1 MCEKTAEFSALSD
14 EQLVALAREGSNE
27 CFELL
32 YNKYLPLITGIA
44 GEYEDVSARV
54 DPVYAGNV
62 GFAGAVMAYDSA
74 RGASFKT
81 FARHC
86 ITARIADALAKEKK
100 GKRVPPELV
109 FPLDDIS
116 VADSKRDP
124 ERMFIEK
131 EQIDLLF
138 KSIKARLSDYEY
150 RVFCEVV
157 SGKSYKEIAAETGA
171 DVKSLENA
179 LARARKKISG
189 IKI

>member
-1 MCEKTAEFSALSD
+1 MERWLT
-14 EQLVALAREGSNE
+14 
-27 CFELL
+27 
-32 YNKYLPLITGIA
+32 
-44 GEYEDVSARV
+44 
-54 DPVYAGNV
+54 
-62 GFAGAVMAYDSA
+62 
-74 RGASFKT
+74 
-81 FARHC
+81 
-86 ITARIADALAKEKK
+86 EKK

-131 EQIDLLF
+131 EQMDLLF
-138 KSIKARLSDYEY
+138 KSIKSRLSDYEY
-150 RVFCEVV
+150 RVFCAFI

-179 LARARKKISG
+179 LARARKKISE